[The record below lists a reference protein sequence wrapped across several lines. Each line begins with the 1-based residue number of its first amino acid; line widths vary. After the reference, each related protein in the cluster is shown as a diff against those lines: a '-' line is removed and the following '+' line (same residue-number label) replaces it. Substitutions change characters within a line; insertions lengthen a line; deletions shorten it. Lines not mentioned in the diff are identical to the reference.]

1 MRRISFGERFR
12 YQFDNIMSA
21 GPIALIGWL
30 AILSLIMIL
39 IFSVFVVV
47 TNTIP
52 GASFSEIMWQAL
64 MRTLDA
70 GTMGG
75 DEGWLFRF
83 LMLGVTLGG
92 IFLVA
97 ILIGVLT
104 SGIEAKLDELRKGR
118 SFVVETDHTIILG
131 WSPQIFPV
139 ISELVTANAN
149 RPRACIAILAE
160 KDKVEMED
168 EIRTRVGNTGKT
180 RIVCRTGSPID
191 LNDLQIINPGAARS
205 IVILS
210 AEAEDPD
217 SHVIK
222 SILALT
228 NSPDRPEKP
237 YHIVAEIRDPNNL
250 EVAKMVAG
258 DEAQLIMVD
267 ELISRIAVQTCRQ
280 SGLSV
285 VYIELLDFGGD
296 EIYFKEESQLIEK
309 TFGDSLLA
317 YDDSAIIG
325 LRTRDGVFLN
335 PPMDTPIQSGDCLIA
350 VSADDDTIRL
360 SGLRDHGI
368 DESAIVVRE
377 PLPAKPERTLVL
389 GWNSRGS
396 SILRELDFY
405 VAPGSEVIVVADSD
419 QAEEQV
425 KMQSVSLQNSKV
437 TFKQG
442 TTTDR
447 RLLDALDVSEYD
459 HIITLS
465 YSDTLTVQD
474 ADARTLITLLHL
486 RDISEKMDC
495 TLSIVSEMLDM
506 RNRELAEVTKADDFI
521 VSDRLISLML
531 SQVAENRDLM
541 AVFTDLFDPD
551 GSELYLKRADDYV
564 TPGVPVNFYTVVE
577 AARRRNQ
584 VAIGYRQVAHAGD
597 STKSYGVAVNP
608 EKSKKV
614 SFEPGDR
621 IIVLADN

>member
-1 MRRISFGERFR
+1 MKSFSFGQRFR

-30 AILSLIMIL
+30 AILSLVMIL
-39 IFSVFVVV
+39 IFSVFVFA

-52 GASFSEIMWQAL
+52 GANFGEIMWQSL

-75 DEGWLFRF
+75 DEGWAFRF

-92 IFLVA
+92 IFIVA

-118 SFVVETDHTIILG
+118 SFVVEQDHTVILG

-139 ISELVTANAN
+139 ISELVIANEN

-168 EIRTRVGNTGKT
+168 EIRTRIGNTGKT

-191 LNDLQIINPGAARS
+191 LNDLQIINPAAARS

-210 AEAEDPD
+210 AEADDPD

-228 NSPDRPEKP
+228 NSPDRSEKP

-250 EVAKMVAG
+250 EVAKMVSG

-296 EIYFKEESQLIEK
+296 EIYFKEEPQLAGK

-317 YDDSAIIG
+317 YEDSSIIG
-325 LRTRDGVFLN
+325 LRTRDGVLLN
-335 PPMDTPIQSGDCLIA
+335 PAMDTPIQPGDCVIA
-350 VSADDDTIRL
+350 VSADDDTIKL
-360 SGLRDHGI
+360 SGLRDYSI
-368 DESAIVVRE
+368 NESAIVMRE
-377 PLPAKPERTLVL
+377 PMPARPERTLVL

-405 VAPGSEVIVVADSD
+405 VAPGSEVMVVADSAG
-419 QAEEQV
+419 AEEQV
-425 KMQSVSLQNSKV
+425 KMQAMELQNSKV
-437 TFKQG
+437 AFKPGQ
-442 TTTDR
+442 TTNR
-447 RLLDALDVSEYD
+447 SLLDGLEVSEYD

-465 YSDTLTVQD
+465 YGDTLPVQE

-486 RDISEKMDC
+486 RDISEKMGC

-506 RNRELAEVTKADDFI
+506 RNRELAEVTRADDFI

-531 SQVAENRDLM
+531 SQVAENRELM
-541 AVFTDLFDPD
+541 AVFTDLFDPE
-551 GSELYLKRADDYV
+551 GSELYLKRADDYI
-564 TPGVPVNFYTVVE
+564 TPGVPVSFYTVVE

-584 VAIGYRQVAHAGD
+584 VALGYRHVALAGD
-597 STKSYGVAVNP
+597 ASKSYGVVVNP
-608 EKSKKV
+608 EKSKQV
-614 SFEPGDR
+614 SFAPGDK
-621 IIVLADN
+621 IIVLAES